1 MAPSEPDY
9 VAHADSLVGDIA
21 ARHGL
26 RRVVAQSGAMGGWY
40 VRYESDEFALDVF
53 RERGGQPIA
62 IALGSKVRRRPRAHM
77 RGPWWLSILRGHL
90 DGHRDEYSFESG
102 EAEAEWLRANE
113 ATLFDTAFLNGEPLH
128 SWAVAASRGYFGQRA
143 R

>member
-1 MAPSEPDY
+1 M
-9 VAHADSLVGDIA
+9 
-21 ARHGL
+21 
-26 RRVVAQSGAMGGWY
+26 GASY
-40 VRYESDEFALDVF
+40 VRYESDEFALAVS

-77 RGPWWLSILRGHL
+77 RGPWWLSILRGYL
-90 DGHRDEYSFESG
+90 DGERDQYSFESA
-102 EAEAEWLRANE
+102 EAEADWLRANE

-128 SWAVAASRGYFGQRA
+128 SWAVAASRRMFGRRA